1 MYSEWLVLL
10 VIPGMLLIGIAAG
23 MGLYRT
29 LWHVDTSTLRE
40 EVSRLRSLNGALQDQ
55 MFEMKTQLEEM
66 RSRVRT
72 LEEVNNELIQ
82 REKFRERSGR

>member
-1 MYSEWLVLL
+1 MSEWVLL
-10 VIPGMLLIGIAAG
+10 GIAPLFLLVGIGAG

-29 LWHVDTSTLRE
+29 LWHIDTGALRE
-40 EVSRLRSLNGALQDQ
+40 EVRRLRALNSALQDQ
-55 MFEMKTQLEEM
+55 MFELKTQLKEM

-82 REKFRERSGR
+82 REKFRERNGK

>member
-1 MYSEWLVLL
+1 MYSEWLALL

-23 MGLYRT
+23 MGLYRA

-40 EVSRLRSLNGALQDQ
+40 EVSRLRALNGALQDQ
-55 MFEMKTQLEEM
+55 MFELKTQLEEM

-82 REKFRERSGR
+82 REKFREGN